1 MLLETAKR
9 DASQPYIRTPS
20 ISGNKQHTTQ
30 ENIKRAGSSS
40 SSSSSGRAKSILETL
55 NVDDDDHDDDI
66 DSVIFIDHEKPKKAP
81 VDNYSN
87 GTLSDDS
94 DQPIMELIA
103 KRQRHSMNEKEK
115 EKKARRAEDE
125 R

>member
-20 ISGNKQHTTQ
+20 ITGNRRHVQ
-30 ENIKRAGSSS
+30 ENVKRAGSSS

-81 VDNYSN
+81 LDDYCN

-103 KRQRHSMNEKEK
+103 KRQRYSMNEKEK

>member
-9 DASQPYIRTPS
+9 DASLPYIRTPS
-20 ISGNKQHTTQ
+20 VSGNKEHTQ
-30 ENIKRAGSSS
+30 ENVKRAGSSS
-40 SSSSSGRAKSILETL
+40 SSSSSSGRVKSILETL

-81 VDNYSN
+81 VDDYSN

-103 KRQRHSMNEKEK
+103 KRERKEIQKEK